1 MHGKWRIGVAA
12 GLAMA
17 ALAAMPAAAAMKT
30 QPVEW
35 TLDGT
40 TFSGVLVYDA
50 DEDDVRPGLVMVPNW
65 KGVNA
70 SAIEKAKQLAGDDY
84 VVLVADVYGKDVR
97 PKTDAEAGP
106 VATKLRNDRP
116 VLRARAQKAVD
127 ILKAQA
133 GKVPLDATRIGAVG
147 FCFGGTTVL
156 ELARAGSQLAGV
168 VSLHGGLTSP
178 LPAKAGGTHAPVL
191 VLNGAD
197 DKSVS
202 AEDIAGFE
210 KEMNAA
216 EVDWQFIN
224 YSGAVHCF
232 AEADANSPPGC
243 QYNERAAKR
252 AWKALDVFFE
262 ERFDQAAATARS
274 R

>member
-1 MHGKWRIGVAA
+1 MNKQWRWGAA
-12 GLAMA
+12 VLLGMTALP
-17 ALAAMPAAAAMKT
+17 ALAAMQAK
-30 QPVEW
+30 PVEW
-35 TLDGT
+35 TQDGT
-40 TFSGVLVYDA
+40 TFSGVLVYD
-50 DEDDVRPGLVMVPNW
+50 DSDNDKRPGLVMVPNW
-65 KGVNA
+65 KGVND
-70 SAIEKAKQLAGDDY
+70 SAIAKAKQLAGDDY

-116 VLRARAQKAVD
+116 VLRARALKAIEV
-127 ILKAQA
+127 LKAQA
-133 GKVPLDATRIGAVG
+133 GKAPLDASRIGAVG

-156 ELARAGSQLAGV
+156 EMARAGAPLAGV
-168 VSLHGGLTSP
+168 VSLHGGLGSP
-178 LPAKAGGTHAPVL
+178 LPAKAGGTHPSVL

-202 AEDIAGFE
+202 KDDIASFE
-210 KEMNAA
+210 QEMNAA
-216 EVDWQFIN
+216 KVNWEFTN

-232 AEADANSPPGC
+232 AESDANSPPGC

-252 AWKALDVFFE
+252 AWKALDEFFE
-262 ERFDQAAATARS
+262 ERFETTR

>member
-1 MHGKWRIGVAA
+1 MNKQWRWGAA
-12 GLAMA
+12 VLLGMTALP
-17 ALAAMPAAAAMKT
+17 ALAAMQAK
-30 QPVEW
+30 PVEW
-35 TLDGT
+35 TQDGT
-40 TFSGVLVYDA
+40 TFSGVLVYD
-50 DEDDVRPGLVMVPNW
+50 DSDNDKRPGLVMVPNW
-65 KGVNA
+65 KGVND
-70 SAIEKAKQLAGDDY
+70 SAIAKAKQLAGDDY

-116 VLRARAQKAVD
+116 VLRARALKAIDV
-127 ILKAQA
+127 LKAQA
-133 GKVPLDATRIGAVG
+133 GKAPLDASRIGAVG

-156 ELARAGSQLAGV
+156 EMARAGAPLAGV
-168 VSLHGGLTSP
+168 VSLHGGLGSP
-178 LPAKAGGTHAPVL
+178 LPAKAGGTHPSVL

-202 AEDIAGFE
+202 KDDIASFE
-210 KEMNAA
+210 QEMNAA
-216 EVDWQFIN
+216 KVDWEFTN

-232 AEADANSPPGC
+232 AESDANSPPGC

-252 AWKALDVFFE
+252 AWKALDEFFE
-262 ERFDQAAATARS
+262 ERFETTR